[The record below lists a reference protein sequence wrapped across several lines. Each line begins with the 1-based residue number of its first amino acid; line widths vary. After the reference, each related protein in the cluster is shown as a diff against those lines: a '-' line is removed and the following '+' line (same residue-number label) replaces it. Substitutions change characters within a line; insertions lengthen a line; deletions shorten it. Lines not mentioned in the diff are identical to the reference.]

1 MKPIVCIGTHEGIEV
16 NAFYST
22 MIRHDGQRIERPCVE
37 IRGSVGIQMH
47 LSKVEGLI
55 ELLQEALE
63 YWREEEL
70 CQRKSKG

>member
-1 MKPIVCIGTHEGIEV
+1 MNPIACIGTANGIEV

-22 MIRHDGQRIERPCVE
+22 MFRDGEKIERPCVE
-37 IRGSVGIQMH
+37 IRGAVGIQMH

-55 ELLQEALE
+55 ELLQEAIE

-70 CQRKSKG
+70 CQRKNKG